1 MREKTEHDYW
11 RLFKKGVKV
20 GRWEHERGVKVRS
33 REHRRGVRVRSREHG
48 SYEVSMR
55 RCLMVLTHYSS

>member
-1 MREKTEHDYW
+1 MRN
-11 RLFKKGVKV
+11 KKHGGGV
-20 GRWEHERGVKVRS
+20 RVRN

>member
-1 MREKTEHDYW
+1 VLKR
-11 RLFKKGVKV
+11 GVKV
-20 GRWEHERGVKVRS
+20 KSWEHGGGVRVRS

>member
-1 MREKTEHDYW
+1 MSVRN
-11 RLFKKGVKV
+11 KKHGGGV
-20 GRWEHERGVKVRS
+20 RVRN